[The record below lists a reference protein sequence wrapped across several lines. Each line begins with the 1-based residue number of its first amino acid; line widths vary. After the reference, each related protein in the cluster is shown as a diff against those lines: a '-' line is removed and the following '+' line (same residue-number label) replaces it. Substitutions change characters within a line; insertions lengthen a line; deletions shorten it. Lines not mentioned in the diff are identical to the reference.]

1 MTGDL
6 DSLLAALR
14 RLWRGRR
21 EEIAR
26 KWPRSLPFGEYVV
39 DRWEKARDLG
49 FGEGTSIYDSAVV
62 IGKVEVGSKTWIGP
76 NTVLD
81 GSGGL
86 IIGDNCSISAGVHIY
101 SHDTVKWA
109 ASGGTEPYEY
119 GSTRIGSRCYVGPM
133 TIITKGVNI
142 GDGAII
148 GAHSLVN
155 RDVPAGAKAY
165 GIPARIIDPT

>member
-1 MTGDL
+1 MSDI

-14 RLWRGRR
+14 QLWRGRR
-21 EEIAR
+21 DEIAK
-26 KWPRSLPFGEYVV
+26 KWPRSLPFGEYVI
-39 DRWEKARDLG
+39 DRWDKARELG

-62 IGKVEVGSKTWIGP
+62 IGKVQVGCKTWIGP

-86 IIGDNCSISAGVHIY
+86 TIGDNCSISAGVHIY
-101 SHDTVKWA
+101 SHDTVRWA
-109 ASGGTEPYEY
+109 VSGGTESYDFRP
-119 GSTRIGSRCYVGPM
+119 TRIGSCCYIGPM

-155 RDVPAGAKAY
+155 RDVPTRAKAY
-165 GIPARIIDPT
+165 GVPARIIDPI